1 MTCVRTHSVVITPLH
16 SDLYVFAPSSL
27 LYSSQAHFFPIRC
40 PFCLYLLHFQYAC
53 LCWSVNSM
61 PLTQTCR
68 HEPQKLLTT
77 CVALS
82 GQNSSEIGDFK
93 SELMQHATVSSSVVQ
108 LNDLRCLLPAPLVPP
123 PSAPMKSIE
132 LKGAS
137 ESFPSRILVS
147 KCRNP
152 FDGLLTHPLLN

>member
-27 LYSSQAHFFPIRC
+27 FYSSQAHFFPTRC
-40 PFCLYLLHFQYAC
+40 SFCLYLLHFQYAG

-108 LNDLRCLLPAPLVPP
+108 LNDLRCLLPAPLVLP

-137 ESFPSRILVS
+137 GSFPSRILVS